1 MKQHLM
7 IYLNKFFR
15 SFVLVNKK
23 FSDSDLVLI
32 LNKQESILK
41 ILLNFS
47 QLQLAEK
54 YSLGLQ
60 EIMKKKDKCIE
71 ELKKLD
77 LILEKWYSERNRPLK
92 KIEQKIEK
100 NIQDLM
106 ERILISEKDF
116 EQVLGQE
123 KNAVSLQISEISNQM
138 QYRKNPEQ
146 KRAKIKEM
154 KT

>member
-1 MKQHLM
+1 M
-7 IYLNKFFR
+7 IYLKKFFR

-23 FSDSDLVLI
+23 FSDSDLILI

-54 YSLGLQ
+54 DSLGLQ
-60 EIMKKKDKCIE
+60 EIIKRKEKCIE

>member
-7 IYLNKFFR
+7 IYLNKFSR
-15 SFVLVNKK
+15 SFVLVSKI
-23 FSDSDLVLI
+23 FSDRDLVLI

>member
-1 MKQHLM
+1 M
-7 IYLNKFFR
+7 
-15 SFVLVNKK
+15 VNKK

>member
-1 MKQHLM
+1 M
-7 IYLNKFFR
+7 
-15 SFVLVNKK
+15 VNKK
-23 FSDSDLVLI
+23 FSDSDLILI

-54 YSLGLQ
+54 DSLGLQ
-60 EIMKKKDKCIE
+60 EIIKRKEKCIE

>member
-1 MKQHLM
+1 
-7 IYLNKFFR
+7 
-15 SFVLVNKK
+15 LVNKK
-23 FSDSDLVLI
+23 FSDSDLILI

-54 YSLGLQ
+54 DSLGLQ
-60 EIMKKKDKCIE
+60 EIIKRKEKCIE

>member
-1 MKQHLM
+1 MVSK
-7 IYLNKFFR
+7 I
-15 SFVLVNKK
+15 
-23 FSDSDLVLI
+23 FSDRDLVLI

-41 ILLNFS
+41 NLLNFS

-54 YSLGLQ
+54 DSLGLQ
-60 EIMKKKDKCIE
+60 ETIKRKDKCIE

-106 ERILISEKDF
+106 EKILISEKDF

-138 QYRKNPEQ
+138 QYRKNSEQ

>member
-23 FSDSDLVLI
+23 FSDSDLILI

-54 YSLGLQ
+54 DSLGLQ
-60 EIMKKKDKCIE
+60 EIIKRKEKCIE

>member
-1 MKQHLM
+1 M

-23 FSDSDLVLI
+23 FSDSDLILI

-54 YSLGLQ
+54 DSLGLQ
-60 EIMKKKDKCIE
+60 EIIKRKEKCIE